1 MIQMFALVPGPFKKL
16 LTRPLRGIGARLARL
31 FPNLKENLEIVGAGY
46 GPADYVVLSAGSA
59 LVAAAIL
66 YALMISLLRLRGL
79 PMGMN
84 AILPAAAAFL
94 LVLFYYY
101 RWPSLQKGK
110 QVEAVERELTGAM
123 RELLSAMNAG
133 ASLFKAMEM
142 VADAGH
148 GKVSKEFD
156 IAVRDINAGMPAE
169 KALESMVLRT
179 DSRFLKKM
187 LWQIIGVLKSGASMQ
202 DALESMEE
210 SVLNYQQ
217 NQIRKYTQEMNLWI
231 LLYMIVAIAIPSLG
245 ATLIV
250 VLSVLSSA
258 SFNEY
263 ALSTLLLVCFI
274 AEGVLI
280 EYMNVKRPVMY

>member
-1 MIQMFALVPGPFKKL
+1 MFALVPGPFKKL
-16 LTRPLRGIGARLARL
+16 VTRPLRGIGARLAKL
-31 FPNLKENLEIVGAGY
+31 FPKLGEDLKIVGSEHTPG
-46 GPADYVVLSAGSA
+46 DYVVLSLASA
-59 LVAAAIL
+59 LVAAAIM
-66 YALMISLLRLRGL
+66 YALMVTLLRFRGMPL
-79 PMGMN
+79 GAN
-84 AILPAAAAFL
+84 VILPALAAFL

-133 ASLFKAMEM
+133 AALFKAMEM
-142 VADAGH
+142 VAEAGH
-148 GKVSKEFD
+148 GNVSREFEF
-156 IAVRDINAGMPAE
+156 AVRDINAGMPAE
-169 KALESMVLRT
+169 KALEAMVLRT

-202 DALESMEE
+202 DALESMQE

-217 NQIRKYTQEMNLWI
+217 NQVRKYTQEMNLWI

-263 ALSTLLLVCFI
+263 ALATLLLICFV
-274 AEGVLI
+274 AEGALI